1 MQLGGREGTDAAMR
15 LVMLAAKVIV
25 LLVGLAAIAHFAS
38 TKYNRPLLFIAEVR
52 GKSMEPTLQ
61 AGERILCVRAPWQP
75 GDVVL
80 ADVGE
85 DSLVVKRVA
94 EHRDQ
99 WVYLVGDNHQTSRT
113 YWVSPQQ
120 IKSVMLCRLA
130 LPSPLN
136 TRAVAK
142 SPDGP

>member
-1 MQLGGREGTDAAMR
+1 MR
-15 LVMLAAKVIV
+15 LAMLAAKVIV
-25 LLVGLAAIAHFAS
+25 LLLGLAAIAHFAS
-38 TKYNRPLLFIAEVR
+38 VKCNYPLLFLSEVQ
-52 GKSMEPTLQ
+52 GESMQPTLEP
-61 AGERILCVRAPWQP
+61 GERIVCVRAHWQS

-94 EHRDQ
+94 ECESRRVH
-99 WVYLVGDNHQTSRT
+99 LTGDNEQMSCN

-130 LPSPLN
+130 MPSLHSI
-136 TRAVAK
+136 RAVAK
-142 SPDGP
+142 SPDDP